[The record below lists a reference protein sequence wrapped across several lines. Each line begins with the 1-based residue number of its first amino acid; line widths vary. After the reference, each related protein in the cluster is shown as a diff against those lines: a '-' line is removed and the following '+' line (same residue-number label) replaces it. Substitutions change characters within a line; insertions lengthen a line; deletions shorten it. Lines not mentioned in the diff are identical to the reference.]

1 MIINKEEPRK
11 KILGVGGIRKGGI
24 IKEMGIRRHMDD
36 DGVDSDEE
44 LTGYMSDGLGSDS
57 GNDSTIG
64 FGHDVNDLLPPPAR
78 TASGPGLGV
87 GSRIEHNEGNDN
99 DDGAVVTT
107 ETSEKSSLDVGK
119 GNYDGW

>member
-44 LTGYMSDGLGSDS
+44 LQGFMSDGLDND
-57 GNDSTIG
+57 NDSTTG

-78 TASGPGLGV
+78 TALGPGLGV
-87 GSRIEHNEGNDN
+87 GSRIEHNEGNYN
-99 DDGAVVTT
+99 DGAVVTT